1 MIVIGSELRH
11 GNIWENV
18 ELPMLKDNVEVTKIT
33 IIDPLT
39 GVESVILEKMK
50 ITGNR
55 NYIEFDM
62 DNGIWG
68 IYQEKSILKCI
79 NCI

>member
-33 IIDPLT
+33 IIDLLT
-39 GVESVILEKMK
+39 GVESVILE
-50 ITGNR
+50 
-55 NYIEFDM
+55 
-62 DNGIWG
+62 
-68 IYQEKSILKCI
+68 S
-79 NCI
+79 